1 MVTKC
6 CTSDSVEQNHSLE
19 ERQGISNDNSNLDKL
34 SLPDVKLKDLTWT
47 VITFFCVLKERL
59 VFVCISS

>member
-1 MVTKC
+1 MVTEC

-19 ERQGISNDNSNLDKL
+19 ERQWISNDNS

-47 VITFFCVLKERL
+47 VSVLKEC
-59 VFVCISS
+59 VH